1 MERKSRLSICVV
13 GVAQWPELASSNR
26 LGRCEGVASQQI
38 YMSLMNEGRQPRD
51 ILIPYA
57 IQALWAFPSFTDTSL
72 RTLQIFKLYR
82 ADVADSRMPAF
93 CVVEPFNVIE
103 DIRA

>member
-1 MERKSRLSICVV
+1 MERKTRLSICVV

-26 LGRCEGVASQQI
+26 LGHCERVASQLI

-57 IQALWAFPSFTDTSL
+57 IQALFRPPESDL
-72 RTLQIFKLYR
+72 RPKAAPHLR
-82 ADVADSRMPAF
+82 AQPL
-93 CVVEPFNVIE
+93 
-103 DIRA
+103 